1 VVCGDLNVPVKDNKK
16 RDTMSG
22 YVGNLS
28 VQQQAALDAV
38 KLRLSG
44 LEGKM
49 AECANKMLVDDAII
63 LRFLRARK
71 FDVDQSYDMLYN
83 MLKFRLE
90 FQKIGVDILNPAM
103 CDNELRTGKS
113 YYHGHDKEGRPICYI
128 RARLH
133 DPSTTD
139 VMENQRYTVLMMEY
153 GKSLLRPPGETVT
166 IVFDMNKTTL
176 KNIDIKSVQFMV
188 NTLTNYYPE
197 SLGKVLILH
206 ATWIVNGAWK
216 IIRPWLDPVT
226 AAKVLFLNKPEE
238 LTNYI
243 PIENLPSEYGGKD
256 PFEYN
261 YTAYRTLFSSALEP
275 RE

>member
-1 VVCGDLNVPVKDNKK
+1 
-16 RDTMSG
+16 MSG
-22 YVGNLS
+22 YVGDLS
-28 VQQQAALDAV
+28 GQQQMALDSV
-38 KLRLSG
+38 KQRLNK
-44 LEGKM
+44 LEGNL
-49 AECANKMLVDDAII
+49 AQCSRKMLVDDAII

-90 FQKIGVDILNPAM
+90 FQQIGVDTLNPMM
-103 CDNELRTGKS
+103 CENELKTGKS
-113 YYHGHDKEGRPICYI
+113 YYHNYDKEGRPVCYI

-133 DPSTTD
+133 DPSQTD
-139 VMENQRYTVLMMEY
+139 TMENQRYTVLMMEY

-188 NTLTNYYPE
+188 TTLTNYYPE
-197 SLGKVLILH
+197 SLGKVLILY

-216 IIRPWLDPVT
+216 IVRPWLDPVT
-226 AAKVLFLNKPEE
+226 AAKVLFIKPEE

-243 PIENLPSEYGGKD
+243 DAENLPVEYGGKD

-261 YTAYRTLFSSALEP
+261 YTAYRSVFSKALEP